1 MQIDMASGQK
11 NITAGFEENYSRYYK
26 RCVLFAKSYVCDF
39 SAAESIASE
48 AMSVYWERRA
58 AGEQF
63 EMTLP
68 FLFSVIRNKALRYL
82 KNEDMRLKAQG
93 EAGTVIFE
101 ELTYRIRTLESC
113 DPHVIYEKDVQTIL
127 HDTLG
132 SLDRKTGRIFSL
144 SRFDGMTNREIAME
158 LGISEKTVEYHI
170 SKALK
175 VLRVALKDYLPL
187 VGIFLGL

>member
-1 MQIDMASGQK
+1 MKKFELKAPEGADESLK
-11 NITAGFEENYSRYYK
+11 TAYK
-26 RCVLFAKSYVCDF
+26 SLSEVLTTAFNDNKK
-39 SAAESIASE
+39 ESLE
-48 AMSVYWERRA
+48 AMQEALKEWGEKNSVSKE
-58 AGEQF
+58 EL
-63 EMTLP
+63 EKINN
-68 FLFSVIRNKALRYL
+68 VI
-82 KNEDMRLKAQG
+82 KAQG

-113 DPHVIYEKDVQTIL
+113 DPHVLFEKDVQTIL